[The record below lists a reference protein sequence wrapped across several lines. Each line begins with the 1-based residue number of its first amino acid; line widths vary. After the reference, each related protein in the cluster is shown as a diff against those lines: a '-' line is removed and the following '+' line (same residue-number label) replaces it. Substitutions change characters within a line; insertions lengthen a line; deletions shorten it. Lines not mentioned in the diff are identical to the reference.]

1 MEDEAIQVDMNMMER
16 AIGESRSLSFSH
28 SDVSCSRGEMNR
40 YMDRERERDM
50 KRNRCTQAMKI
61 ELMKAFASSR

>member
-40 YMDRERERDM
+40 YMDRERERE
-50 KRNRCTQAMKI
+50 I
-61 ELMKAFASSR
+61 

>member
-40 YMDRERERDM
+40 YMDRERERERYEEEQMHTSDE
-50 KRNRCTQAMKI
+50 N
-61 ELMKAFASSR
+61 